1 MEPPTSPSPTKLKIR
16 AYACTLSA
24 RKVKQG
30 LLRLVETSPAFNES
44 WLNGEYDVGT
54 RIGGF
59 NQYGDIIVRHS
70 APRRGKN
77 ELTIEHRA
85 GDEALAA
92 EIESNFAKSLTPKAP
107 RMVVGRKRPEGMA
120 YFFEMIRE
128 TPLKQRLSIADAV
141 IEEAHDLVFDDY
153 REARSKLEF
162 LAMLTRLSQ
171 LQSSLDERIQKAYRE
186 ANVRHRQ
193 AKVCLHEGRKV
204 LLRHQLHA
212 MSKHHDHVLILH
224 FGKLVSGR
232 ILVGWV
238 EEKRV

>member
-70 APRRGKN
+70 TPRRGKN

-107 RMVVGRKRPEGMA
+107 DGCRPETSGGDGV
-120 YFFEMIRE
+120 FLRDDPGNPLE
-128 TPLKQRLSIADAV
+128 TPAFHRG
-141 IEEAHDLVFDDY
+141 
-153 REARSKLEF
+153 R
-162 LAMLTRLSQ
+162 
-171 LQSSLDERIQKAYRE
+171 
-186 ANVRHRQ
+186 RHRGG
-193 AKVCLHEGRKV
+193 A
-204 LLRHQLHA
+204 
-212 MSKHHDHVLILH
+212 
-224 FGKLVSGR
+224 
-232 ILVGWV
+232 
-238 EEKRV
+238 